1 MVRFVN
7 DIVEL
12 ELSFLLLYL
21 SLEGTNRAKYV
32 FKNLQHFAS
41 TSDLYN
47 LTINAKCCKLLMCSF
62 FVVRHVHDS
71 FEPKLA
77 SFQKYLSLEMM
88 NKTECVLGI
97 CNAKCYNFLM
107 SSVFVVWLVNDINE
121 LELSFFFCNNIFH

>member
-1 MVRFVN
+1 MSSKIYN
-7 DIVEL
+7 ILL
-12 ELSFLLLYL
+12 EYHICI
-21 SLEGTNRAKYV
+21 K
-32 FKNLQHFAS
+32 
-41 TSDLYN
+41 

-62 FVVRHVHDS
+62 FMVWHVHDI

-77 SFQKYLSLEMM
+77 SFHNYLSMEMM

-121 LELSFFFCNNIFH
+121 LELSFFVIISFIRKDK